1 MTDVAGIV
9 LKLTP
14 AQIRLLKALRPV
26 PGAKGTFTYPT
37 KRGIRAALQSG
48 WAMFRRGLVEPD
60 PVMKGCIQQHECGQS
75 GFIVLSAL
83 GRRVHA
89 EVNRADL

>member
-1 MTDVAGIV
+1 MTDVAAIV

-14 AQIRLLKALRPV
+14 AQIRLLRALRPV
-26 PGAKGTFTYPT
+26 AGPKGTFTYPT
-37 KRGIRAALQSG
+37 GRGIRAALQSG
-48 WAMFRRGLVEPD
+48 WALHRRGLVEAD
-60 PVMKGCIQQHECGQS
+60 PALKGRIQQHECGQS
-75 GFIVLSAL
+75 GYIVLTPL